1 MSDATFVKGPCQHCG
16 GRIEFPAAGL
26 GRVVNCPHCGQ
37 RTRLEIA
44 SAIAQE
50 PARQT
55 PPPPPHTPP
64 PIRHAPH
71 AHTKLVSPL
80 AVARKR
86 ARMAAAAAAS
96 VALLAAGGI
105 AFWKYKDADSA
116 RPDPDSTPAG
126 NAPAVPGAKRAAD
139 NANAPGRRG
148 DDAPAAVATTDSAEA
163 EAAKRIEDFK
173 PGPVKLEKAKNSS
186 LVHAVG
192 SLRNEST
199 QRRFGVKVEIE
210 LLDAAGRPLG
220 TATDYAQVLE
230 PREEWRFRA
239 LVLHSK
245 AVNARLAR
253 ITEEE

>member
-1 MSDATFVKGPCQHCG
+1 MSDAAFVKGPCQHCG

-26 GRVVNCPHCGQ
+26 GRIVNCPHCGQ

-44 SAIAQE
+44 SAIAEE
-50 PARQT
+50 PARQA
-55 PPPPPHTPP
+55 PPPPP
-64 PIRHAPH
+64 PIRHATH
-71 AHTKLVSPL
+71 AQLVSPL

-86 ARMAAAAAAS
+86 ARMAAVAAAS
-96 VALLAAGGI
+96 VVLLAAGGI
-105 AFWKYKDADSA
+105 AFWKYKDAGSA

-126 NAPAVPGAKRAAD
+126 NALAVPGAKRAAE

-148 DDAPAAVATTDSAEA
+148 DDAPAAAATTDTAEA
-163 EAAKRIEDFK
+163 EAARRLEDLK

-192 SLRNEST
+192 SLRNESA